1 MRLSLRARQVATVT
15 ALVVCS
21 MATLAAVHLSSLAR
35 LRLEESGSR
44 GELLA
49 RAIFHRA
56 RVVVPSAQDP
66 ELALREDSGIR
77 AILESSI
84 AYTESVTYA
93 VIVDPTGIAIAHS
106 SPSLE
111 GTRQA
116 AGVPLSVLL
125 EAGTLGQL
133 RGVYR
138 DATLE
143 IREPLLL
150 GETPF
155 GSIRVG
161 LSTVLIRH
169 ELERALRPAVIAL
182 IVTLGAALIVSL
194 VLAQWTLKPIHV
206 IKAGLNQLERGE
218 PDIRLELP
226 PGKDFADV
234 GQSFDA
240 ISARLAVP
248 NSPAGSAPIES
259 VIEQLEDAVAI
270 LDADGAVL
278 FTNSAMKSTLPD
290 GVSAR
295 CLVDDSLPPTHPY
308 RQIVGE
314 AVDQQRTIGPVT
326 ARIPAGSLEAAQ
338 TDHEI
343 TAHGFESQDGRFGGI
358 MLVARNIGYLSSV
371 QSTVESSR
379 QVASLGRLLAGVA
392 HEVKN
397 PLNAMTIHLEL
408 LRQKLAPPPKP
419 IGAAPFPTGSVLG
432 IGRDTGHHETN
443 TRPSAAT
450 TVAELED
457 GNAGLTPDVL
467 QHLTI
472 IGDEIRRLDDVIQG
486 FLRFIRPED
495 LARQTVLLPELIDE
509 VFALVRPEASHRDVR
524 LENRSHGSVPTVIG
538 DPTMLR
544 QALLNLAL
552 NACQAMPSGGQLRVS
567 VSGTARQVV
576 VDIEDNGTG
585 MSPDVLERIFELYYT
600 TKSDG
605 SGIGLS
611 MVYRIVQLHG
621 GEIEVES
628 TPDVGTRFRVT
639 LPRAWLDR
647 DGPGL
652 ET

>member
-1 MRLSLRARQVATVT
+1 M
-15 ALVVCS
+15 
-21 MATLAAVHLSSLAR
+21 
-35 LRLEESGSR
+35 
-44 GELLA
+44 
-49 RAIFHRA
+49 
-56 RVVVPSAQDP
+56 
-66 ELALREDSGIR
+66 
-77 AILESSI
+77 
-84 AYTESVTYA
+84 
-93 VIVDPTGIAIAHS
+93 
-106 SPSLE
+106 
-111 GTRQA
+111 
-116 AGVPLSVLL
+116 
-125 EAGTLGQL
+125 GQL

-169 ELERALRPAVIAL
+169 ELERALRPAIIAL
-182 IVTLGAALIVSL
+182 VVTLAAALIVSL

-206 IKAGLNQLERGE
+206 IKAGLNQLGRGE
-218 PDIRLELP
+218 RDIRLELP
-226 PGKDFADV
+226 PGKEFADV

-240 ISARLAVP
+240 ISARLALP
-248 NSPAGSAPIES
+248 DSPTAGAPIES
-259 VIEQLEDAVAI
+259 VIERLEDAVAI

-278 FTNSAMKSTLPD
+278 FANSSMTSTLPD

-295 CLVDDSLPPTHPY
+295 CLVDDSLLPSHPY

-314 AVDQQRTIGPVT
+314 AVVQQKTCGPVT
-326 ARIPAGSLEAAQ
+326 ARMPTDASAAEQ

-343 TAHGFESQDGRFGGI
+343 TAHAFESQDGRFGGI

-371 QSTVESSR
+371 QSTMESSR

-419 IGAAPFPTGSVLG
+419 VAAAPSPTGSVLG
-432 IGRDTGHHETN
+432 IGTTIGPHDAGTQT
-443 TRPSAAT
+443 AT
-450 TVAELED
+450 TVAELD
-457 GNAGLTPDVL
+457 GGHVGLTPDVL
-467 QHLTI
+467 QHVTI
-472 IGDEIRRLDDVIQG
+472 IGDEIRRLDEVIQG
-486 FLRFIRPED
+486 FLRFIRPDDIE
-495 LARQTVLLPELIDE
+495 RETVRLPELIDE
-509 VFALVRPEASHRDVR
+509 VFALVRPEASHRGVE
-524 LENRSHGSVPTVIG
+524 LESRTHGSVPPVSG

-552 NACQAMPSGGQLRVS
+552 NACQAMPTGGQLRMIA
-567 VSGTARQVV
+567 SGTDRDAV
-576 VDIEDNGTG
+576 VDVEDTGTG
-585 MSPDVLERIFELYYT
+585 MPPDVLERIFDLYYT
-600 TKSDG
+600 TKAEG

-621 GEIEVES
+621 GEIEAES

-639 LPRAWLDR
+639 LPRAWLHHSQR
-647 DGPGL
+647 LL
-652 ET
+652 EA